1 VNLHA
6 VNGQARTRVQLLV
19 ADVTLKVFGL
29 LMLNQDLFV
38 VKLSIAVP
46 APGLHLLLLF
56 STHFCV
62 TKKSLDLTTK
72 GQKPLISDAGKH
84 LELRDLAKVLRRSSF
99 KVK

>member
-46 APGLHLLLLF
+46 EEKIKY
-56 STHFCV
+56 
-62 TKKSLDLTTK
+62 KKQMK
-72 GQKPLISDAGKH
+72 GY
-84 LELRDLAKVLRRSSF
+84 F
-99 KVK
+99 